1 MLWSQFDEDIYQ
13 RMVKEYNSEG
23 DKIVMFNGVK
33 GPLSS
38 LIEAVELVRSMAGY
52 KDEEYEWDC
61 RSNLIK
67 RQGDF
72 YHNLE
77 VSFFICIFTKR
88 KRNIWKTDPYI
99 K

>member
-13 RMVKEYNSEG
+13 KMVEDYNSEG

-52 KDEEYEWDC
+52 KDE
-61 RSNLIK
+61 
-67 RQGDF
+67 
-72 YHNLE
+72 
-77 VSFFICIFTKR
+77 
-88 KRNIWKTDPYI
+88 
-99 K
+99 

>member
-1 MLWSQFDEDIYQ
+1 MLWSQFDENIYQ
-13 RMVKEYNSEG
+13 RMVEEYSSDG

-52 KDEEYEWDC
+52 KKNEYRWAC
-61 RSNLIK
+61 RNKLIK
-67 RQGDF
+67 NEETF
-72 YHNLE
+72 NNLE
-77 VSFFICIFTKR
+77 VSFFICIFAKR
-88 KRNIWKTDPYI
+88 KRNIWKIDPYI

>member
-38 LIEAVELVRSMAGY
+38 LSEAVKLVRSMAGY
-52 KDEEYEWDC
+52 EDD
-61 RSNLIK
+61 
-67 RQGDF
+67 
-72 YHNLE
+72 
-77 VSFFICIFTKR
+77 
-88 KRNIWKTDPYI
+88 
-99 K
+99 

>member
-13 RMVKEYNSEG
+13 KMVEDYNSEG

-52 KDEEYEWDC
+52 EDD
-61 RSNLIK
+61 
-67 RQGDF
+67 
-72 YHNLE
+72 
-77 VSFFICIFTKR
+77 
-88 KRNIWKTDPYI
+88 
-99 K
+99 

>member
-38 LIEAVELVRSMAGY
+38 LIEAVKLVRSMAGY
-52 KDEEYEWDC
+52 EDD
-61 RSNLIK
+61 
-67 RQGDF
+67 
-72 YHNLE
+72 
-77 VSFFICIFTKR
+77 
-88 KRNIWKTDPYI
+88 
-99 K
+99 